1 MGDSPPERAS
11 FKTQTQQEFVCI
23 GRVLKPQGLQGEIK
37 VEAFTG
43 RKEDILGYGRVF
55 LAASADAPKREYAV
69 VKARLSGTA
78 AVLRLAA
85 CSSREEAEELRG
97 QYVWLSS
104 LDLPQLAAKEF
115 YLHTLMGKE
124 ACTSDGHVLGRIS
137 AVVDTDAHS
146 LLVARDG
153 RREVLIPAVAAF
165 ISRVEDDT
173 VVFELPE
180 GLLDINADRNA
191 D

>member
-124 ACTSDGHVLGRIS
+124 ARTAEGKVLGRVC
-137 AVVDTDAHS
+137 AVIDTEAHAI
-146 LLVARDG
+146 LVVRDG
-153 RREVLIPAVAAF
+153 AHELLIPAVAAF
-165 ISRVEDDT
+165 INQIETESLVLT
-173 VVFELPE
+173 LPE
-180 GLLDINADRNA
+180 GLLEMNAEL
-191 D
+191 